1 MVICDEYGI
10 ELTEDHLRDV
20 RAISDENGEVRKN
33 DFILHIKNTGMF
45 GLFDKTDPESET
57 HWQNVAITAF
67 KLFDKNYDG
76 YIDKKEFKWMT
87 LLGLFIL
94 FLCSVSPRCFFIL
107 WLI

>member
-1 MVICDEYGI
+1 MSRYGI

-20 RAISDENGEVRKN
+20 RAISDENGEVNASPSPDADSHLTRIQILVTFQVRKN

-67 KLFDKNYDG
+67 K
-76 YIDKKEFKWMT
+76 
-87 LLGLFIL
+87 
-94 FLCSVSPRCFFIL
+94 
-107 WLI
+107 

>member
-1 MVICDEYGI
+1 M
-10 ELTEDHLRDV
+10 
-20 RAISDENGEVRKN
+20 RKN

-67 KLFDKNYDG
+67 KWEHCIKLKALLCYDIYDTYIIAYIDFRLFDKNYDG

-87 LLGLFIL
+87 TSEIISNRTINTVFEVDI
-94 FLCSVSPRCFFIL
+94 
-107 WLI
+107 